1 VPVLSKEELLERVV
15 TSVRLSGCT
24 AIVLNDQHPFLIA
37 ATRRDDATTLRVYV
51 WNITSG
57 GPSTVRPK
65 DERRIQIT
73 GVTAPIVVTNDAITL
88 LLGWHE
94 EIGVFAGYD
103 VMQHRTFGSSP
114 SLQVREATLE
124 EAAKTGLAAQQRT
137 TADIVV
143 AFSPDQLMNY
153 ASRQAQLHQ
162 FKRDSEV
169 EVLEAAASGKTV
181 SDQDLDEVPMPR
193 RQVVRTVQQ
202 WFRRRDFRAR
212 VLTAYEQQCAIC
224 NVQLELV
231 EAAHII
237 PVGHAKG
244 NDLTSNGLSLCPL
257 HHEGYDGGLLGV
269 WPDYHV
275 RVNDGRLSE
284 LVARGLGSGEVGLRT
299 LQCNTIFLPQR
310 TRDRPRPDYLEEGL
324 RLRGWSF

>member
-1 VPVLSKEELLERVV
+1 M
-15 TSVRLSGCT
+15 
-24 AIVLNDQHPFLIA
+24 VLNDQHPFLI
-37 ATRRDDATTLRVYV
+37 TVIRRDDNITLRVYV

-73 GVTAPIVVTNDAITL
+73 GVIAPLVVTSDAITL

-114 SLQVREATLE
+114 SLQVRERTLE

-137 TADIVV
+137 MADVVV
-143 AFSPDQLMNY
+143 AFSPDEIMNY
-153 ASRQAQLHQ
+153 ASQRAQLHQ

-169 EVLEAAASGKTV
+169 EVLEAAASGKKIA
-181 SDQDLDEVPMPR
+181 DEDLDEVPTLR

-202 WFRRRDFRAR
+202 WYRQRDFRVR
-212 VLTAYEQQCAIC
+212 VLTAYERQCAIC
-224 NVQLELV
+224 NLQLDLVQ
-231 EAAHII
+231 AAHII
-237 PVGHAKG
+237 PVGHPKG
-244 NDLTSNGLSLCPL
+244 NDLTSNGLCLCPL
-257 HHEGYDGGLLGV
+257 HHEGYDESLVGV

-275 RVNDGRLSE
+275 RVNDARLNE
-284 LVARGLGSGEVGLRT
+284 LAAQGLGTGEIGLRA
-299 LQCNTIFLPQR
+299 LQCTTIFLPR
-310 TRDRPRPDYLEEGL
+310 HDLDRPRPDYLEEGL